1 MVKAV
6 FKSINKTERMQR
18 RDFNNQF
25 ALYNIS
31 QNISHCEMQNCF
43 AFNLRYFAE
52 KRINLIHVSNSQS
65 PLKNQRILIR
75 KCFPVLNE
83 IYKICQNVFRVSMF

>member
-6 FKSINKTERMQR
+6 FKPINKTERMQR

-43 AFNLRYFAE
+43 DFNLRYFAE

-83 IYKICQNVFRVSMF
+83 ICQNVFRVLMF